1 MRKDITELVDKTISS
16 LDGINRAEAPGYFL
30 AKTKAKLYRSEQKEE
45 RFQFRR
51 PVLLIAVLTL
61 FLIMNSLVLLHVQ
74 SNSRYTH
81 TDKASYVDGFA
92 KEYGFTTSD
101 Y

>member
-1 MRKDITELVDKTISS
+1 MSKDVTEMVENTLNS
-16 LDGINRAEAPGYFL
+16 LDGISSAEAPGYFL

-61 FLIMNSLVLLHVQ
+61 FLVMNSLVLLHVQ
-74 SNSRYTH
+74 SNSRYTQ
-81 TDKASYVDGFA
+81 TDKASNVDGFA

>member
-1 MRKDITELVDKTISS
+1 MGKDITELLEKTISS
-16 LDGINRAEAPGYFL
+16 LDGIRRAEVPGYFL
-30 AKTKAKLYRSEQKEE
+30 AKTKAKLYRTEQKEE

-61 FLIMNSLVLLHVQ
+61 FLVMNSLVLLHLQ

-81 TDKASYVDGFA
+81 SDNTSSVNGFA